1 MTVYFSL
8 TSRLGLKG
16 EVRTVAMAKG
26 RIVLGQAVRISNLI
40 MQVIHTVYFYLG
52 STRSLLSFSELL
64 WLLLLPPVLV
74 TTLDDRRSTT
84 LHYFQR

>member
-40 MQVIHTVYFYLG
+40 MQVIHIF
-52 STRSLLSFSELL
+52 LSG
-64 WLLLLPPVLV
+64 
-74 TTLDDRRSTT
+74 
-84 LHYFQR
+84 